1 MAWRSLTQFVRATV
15 LVAFVDAVGIML
27 VAIVLKVPF
36 ATAIG
41 VLVFLGA
48 FIPMIGATLSGSV
61 AVLVAL
67 VAQGPIV
74 ALLMLAGVIV
84 VQQIEAHVLQP
95 FLLGRFVSVH
105 PLGVIVAIGMGVLV
119 AGIAGALVA
128 VPLVAALNAVAQ
140 YLANYSAVDAEPA
153 PTEVSGPRTRRD
165 GQVRRG
171 DAGRLS
177 GWCRGA
183 HWHTASSR
191 VPGER
196 PGTVPLR
203 GEYRVQTPAPVDYA
217 RATSVEHA
225 LELLERLGPESRLI
239 AGGHSLLP
247 MMRIRLAQPECVI
260 DINDLTDLDY
270 VRVEGGEL
278 CIGAMT
284 RHAGVLDSPWSG
296 STTRSSTTPSG

>member
-1 MAWRSLTQFVRATV
+1 M

-140 YLANYSAVDAEPA
+140 YLANYSAS
-153 PTEVSGPRTRRD
+153 T
-165 GQVRRG
+165 Q
-171 DAGRLS
+171 GRPH
-177 GWCRGA
+177 R
-183 HWHTASSR
+183 
-191 VPGER
+191 GER
-196 PGTVPLR
+196 
-203 GEYRVQTPAPVDYA
+203 TPDTA
-217 RATSVEHA
+217 
-225 LELLERLGPESRLI
+225 
-239 AGGHSLLP
+239 
-247 MMRIRLAQPECVI
+247 
-260 DINDLTDLDY
+260 
-270 VRVEGGEL
+270 
-278 CIGAMT
+278 
-284 RHAGVLDSPWSG
+284 
-296 STTRSSTTPSG
+296 

>member
-1 MAWRSLTQFVRATV
+1 M

-153 PTEVSGPRTRRD
+153 PTEVSGPPD
-165 GQVRRG
+165 
-171 DAGRLS
+171 
-177 GWCRGA
+177 
-183 HWHTASSR
+183 TA
-191 VPGER
+191 
-196 PGTVPLR
+196 
-203 GEYRVQTPAPVDYA
+203 
-217 RATSVEHA
+217 
-225 LELLERLGPESRLI
+225 
-239 AGGHSLLP
+239 
-247 MMRIRLAQPECVI
+247 
-260 DINDLTDLDY
+260 
-270 VRVEGGEL
+270 
-278 CIGAMT
+278 
-284 RHAGVLDSPWSG
+284 
-296 STTRSSTTPSG
+296 